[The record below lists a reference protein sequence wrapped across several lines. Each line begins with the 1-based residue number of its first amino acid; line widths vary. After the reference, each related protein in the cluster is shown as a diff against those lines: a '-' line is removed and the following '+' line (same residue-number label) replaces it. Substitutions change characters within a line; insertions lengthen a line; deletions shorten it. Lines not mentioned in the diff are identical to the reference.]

1 MRTENRCEAGLR
13 RDERPLQGSW
23 EYSPLSLVT
32 RRGAVVNR
40 REEELSWAS
49 RRDFVMVMMVRQ
61 QPAEAVKSP
70 LPRIS
75 KSRLD
80 LALAEM
86 IYCN

>member
-1 MRTENRCEAGLR
+1 
-13 RDERPLQGSW
+13 
-23 EYSPLSLVT
+23 
-32 RRGAVVNR
+32 VVNR